1 MLTFG
6 EWTQLFNSEFCQIND
21 LRNPKVRSLL
31 VPAEGE
37 LPAGDRVL
45 ALAAPRV
52 LVKEVPVRAAVQ
64 LVRKEFPGK
73 HLLKKHGRKIIRKYK
88 P

>member
-1 MLTFG
+1 M
-6 EWTQLFNSEFCQIND
+6 
-21 LRNPKVRSLL
+21 L

-37 LPAGDRVL
+37 LPAGDRVM

-52 LVKEVPVRAAVQ
+52 LVKEVPVRTAVQ

-73 HLLKKHGRKIIRKYK
+73 HLLKHGRKIIMKYK